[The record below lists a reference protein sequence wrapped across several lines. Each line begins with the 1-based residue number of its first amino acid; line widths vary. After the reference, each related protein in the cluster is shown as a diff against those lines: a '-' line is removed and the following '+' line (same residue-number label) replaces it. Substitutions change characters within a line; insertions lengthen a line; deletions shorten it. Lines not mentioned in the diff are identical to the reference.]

1 MIRLWN
7 IIFVNGGGITNMA
20 MPVPTPHNMIPKRR
34 MDDEERLIEKL
45 CSTSNWFW
53 CHMKTNCHR
62 IIKNI
67 YITLIIDGKKSK
79 TLIYAWS

>member
-1 MIRLWN
+1 
-7 IIFVNGGGITNMA
+7 MA

-67 YITLIIDGKKSK
+67 YITLIIDGKKK
-79 TLIYAWS
+79 V